1 MEHHHPSLASLLGP
15 AHVQGRRRRSGPLPL
30 VRLPRRSPGPVFR
43 STSCIRKWS
52 RCTLQPGSLLLVP
65 IVCYQSFSILEGYL
79 LTPYFLCRCSFC
91 GLQVSVLPLWLSP
104 RGSSRGVQEV
114 SLLEGASAPSF
125 RAGGALRRGVRTA
138 TNLGLPGKE
147 VLLLEGAG
155 APSPARGGPPA
166 RGPATNLGLPRA
178 QCFWIW
184 IITVFGQF

>member
-15 AHVQGRRRRSGPLPL
+15 AHVQARRRRSGPLPL

-52 RCTLQPGSLLLVP
+52 RCTLQHGSSMLVP
-65 IVCYQSFSILEGYL
+65 ILCYQSFSILEGYL

-91 GLQVSVLPLWLSP
+91 CLQVSVLPLWLSP

-114 SLLEGASAPSF
+114 SLLEGAVPPLSGPGRPSG
-125 RAGGALRRGVRTA
+125 AGSGPA

-166 RGPATNLGLPRA
+166 RGPATNLGLPRGRG
-178 QCFWIW
+178 F
-184 IITVFGQF
+184 FS